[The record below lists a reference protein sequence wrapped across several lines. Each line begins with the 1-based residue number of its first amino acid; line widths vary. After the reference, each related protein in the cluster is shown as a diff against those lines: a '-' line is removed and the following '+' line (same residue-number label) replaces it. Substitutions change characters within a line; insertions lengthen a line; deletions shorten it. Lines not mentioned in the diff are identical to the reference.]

1 MTSNQDS
8 LDQASLTYSSFM
20 PLTQLGVL
28 QVEGEDAQ
36 SLLQNLLTNDVAAL
50 AIDQGQLTGLC
61 NPKGRLLAIF
71 LLLRRSNGYQLILPK
86 TMCTGLQQRL
96 SMYILRSKVSI
107 SDASENLACIGLSL
121 AANGSVNALK
131 LPDTIFQATEH
142 DDSVLIKYPGHQT
155 RFLSISPSNKAST
168 FTAELTEQNWHAAD
182 ESNWELL
189 DIAAG
194 LPMILP
200 ETKEQF
206 TTQQVN
212 LDLVNGVSFKKGCY
226 PGQEIVAR
234 LHYLGTPSRRMFQ
247 AEVQTSNAI
256 IEGAEVTSK
265 SGDIAGHVV
274 RVQRKNNETL
284 LMLLSLKL
292 SAIEQ
297 DIFINGSE
305 LMTIFDNELVTKE

>member
-1 MTSNQDS
+1 
-8 LDQASLTYSSFM
+8 M
-20 PLTQLGVL
+20 PLSQLGVL
-28 QVEGEDAQ
+28 QVEGDDAQ

-50 AIDQGQLTGLC
+50 DINQGQLTGLC

-71 LLLRRSNGYQLILPK
+71 LLLRRNNGYQLILPK

-107 SDASENLACIGLSL
+107 TDVSEELTCIGLSPV
-121 AANGSVNALK
+121 ASASINALT
-131 LPDTIFQATEH
+131 LPEIVFQATEQ
-142 DDSVLIKYPGHQT
+142 DECVLIKYPGNQP
-155 RFLSISPSNKAST
+155 RFLAIFPSSKASA
-168 FTAELTEQNWHAAD
+168 FTAELVEQDWHTAD
-182 ESNWELL
+182 ESDWELL

-194 LPMILP
+194 LPIILP

-247 AEVQTSNAI
+247 AEVATTSTIN
-256 IEGAEVTSK
+256 EGDEVTSE
-265 SGDIAGHVV
+265 GGNVAGHVV
-274 RVQRKNNETL
+274 RFQRKNNDSS

-292 SAIEQ
+292 SDINL
-297 DIFINGSE
+297 DIFINE
-305 LMTIFDNELVTKE
+305 TAQIKIINNESID